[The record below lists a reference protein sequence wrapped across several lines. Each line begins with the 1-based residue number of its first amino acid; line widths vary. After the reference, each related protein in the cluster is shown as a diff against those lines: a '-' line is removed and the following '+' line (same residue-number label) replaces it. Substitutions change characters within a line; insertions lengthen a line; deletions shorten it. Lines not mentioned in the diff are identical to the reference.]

1 MPLQKNEDGTVL
13 TVTPAEQLD
22 TMASRELE
30 GELRIA
36 IAGVRELI
44 FDMAGVE
51 YLTSAALR
59 VLHSAHKVMK
69 KQGRMVVRRVRP
81 EVMEIF
87 EVTGFVDIL
96 NIEE

>member
-1 MPLQKNEDGTVL
+1 MELEKNGKVL
-13 TVTPAEQLD
+13 TVTPDRQLD
-22 TMASRELE
+22 TMAAQEMEGALREV
-30 GELRIA
+30 
-36 IAGVRELI
+36 IAGVEELI
-44 FDMAGVE
+44 FDMSGVE

-59 VLHSAHKVMK
+59 VLHSAQKVMK
-69 KQGRMVVRRVRP
+69 KQGSMTVLHVQP